1 MSDRLRSI
9 REKLYDYLTH
19 KLRTPGVW
27 THFRGSRGMY
37 RQVQSLHPV
46 RPVRLTLPAAS
57 SAVLLDPM
65 QIRTLAT
72 REHIHLLPDGCF
84 SLGCLNAAKIE
95 LLARA
100 IDRVVR
106 HPEMLSMEMDPG
118 AYMPGDEGAET
129 LHLEMTLHESFP
141 GYE

>member
-1 MSDRLRSI
+1 
-9 REKLYDYLTH
+9 
-19 KLRTPGVW
+19 
-27 THFRGSRGMY
+27 
-37 RQVQSLHPV
+37 
-46 RPVRLTLPAAS
+46 
-57 SAVLLDPM
+57 M

-95 LLARA
+95 QLARA

-106 HPEMLSMEMDPG
+106 DPEVPMMGGEEEYLG
-118 AYMPGDEGAET
+118 AVGDEET
-129 LHLEMTLHESFP
+129 TLRLEMALQESFP

>member
-1 MSDRLRSI
+1 
-9 REKLYDYLTH
+9 
-19 KLRTPGVW
+19 
-27 THFRGSRGMY
+27 
-37 RQVQSLHPV
+37 
-46 RPVRLTLPAAS
+46 
-57 SAVLLDPM
+57 M

-106 HPEMLSMEMDPG
+106 NPEVVVSMEMDPG
-118 AYMPGDEGAET
+118 AGYMAGGVGEGA
-129 LHLEMTLHESFP
+129 LHMEMTLHDSFP
-141 GYE
+141 AYG

>member
-1 MSDRLRSI
+1 
-9 REKLYDYLTH
+9 
-19 KLRTPGVW
+19 
-27 THFRGSRGMY
+27 
-37 RQVQSLHPV
+37 
-46 RPVRLTLPAAS
+46 
-57 SAVLLDPM
+57 M

-106 HPEMLSMEMDPG
+106 HPEVVEMEEPG
-118 AYMPGDEGAET
+118 AYIPGDEGEGMG
-129 LHLEMTLHESFP
+129 HMEMTLHESFS
-141 GYE
+141 GYA